1 LRYGY
6 YDETQQRTGD
16 KSMSIKINNSYIVEC
31 LSDEYTGWI
40 RRLQI
45 ERDGKTYRA
54 NLYWDMF
61 DGFELIWVD
70 EEPDWADEIEVDE
83 LYERTAN

>member
-1 LRYGY
+1 
-6 YDETQQRTGD
+6 
-16 KSMSIKINNSYIVEC
+16 MSIKINNSYIVEC
-31 LSDEYTGWI
+31 LSDEHTGWI

-83 LYERTAN
+83 LDERTAN

>member
-1 LRYGY
+1 
-6 YDETQQRTGD
+6 
-16 KSMSIKINNSYIVEC
+16 MSIERNNSYIVEC

-40 RRLQI
+40 RKLQI
-45 ERDGKTYRA
+45 ERDDKTYRA

-83 LYERTAN
+83 LDERTSN